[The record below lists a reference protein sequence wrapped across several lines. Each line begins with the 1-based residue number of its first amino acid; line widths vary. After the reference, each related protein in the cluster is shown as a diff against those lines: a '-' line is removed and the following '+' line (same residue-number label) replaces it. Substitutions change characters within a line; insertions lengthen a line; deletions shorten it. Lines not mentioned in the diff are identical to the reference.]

1 MKGQVLDDFV
11 AEFSPKKKGEMVCHV
26 ESRPWRVFVD
36 DASSAK
42 GAGAKIVIITPEEI
56 RLEHS
61 FRLGF
66 RASNN
71 EAEYEALL
79 AGLRTVLGTGAQ
91 DVEIYSDSRL
101 VVSQVQGS
109 FEAWDSQMKEY
120 LRVVKQVMGK
130 FCMENV
136 TQVARGK
143 TNTLILWL
151 H

>member
-1 MKGQVLDDFV
+1 M
-11 AEFSPKKKGEMVCHV
+11 
-26 ESRPWRVFVD
+26 
-36 DASSAK
+36 
-42 GAGAKIVIITPEEI
+42 GAGVRIVIITPEGI

-79 AGLRTVLGTGAQ
+79 IGLRTVLGMGAR

-109 FEAWDSQMKEY
+109 FEAQDSQMKGY
-120 LRVVKQVMGK
+120 LQVVKQVMNK
-130 FCMENV
+130 FC
-136 TQVARGK
+136 TAK
-143 TNTLILWL
+143 LA
-151 H
+151 